1 MKEERKK
8 QLRQLVDKHGLRGA
22 AKLIGL
28 TQVELVVELNLP
40 IDYKLANQLLFDLYI
55 LGKLPDVYRE
65 YEIMVDKFNSTFEWR
80 LDSETDYYGDD
91 DEYKEAFGAYA
102 TLIGM
107 V

>member
-40 IDYKLANQLLFDLYI
+40 IDYNLKN
-55 LGKLPDVYRE
+55 
-65 YEIMVDKFNSTFEWR
+65 
-80 LDSETDYYGDD
+80 
-91 DEYKEAFGAYA
+91 
-102 TLIGM
+102 
-107 V
+107 